1 MQKLLIIFLILFPFA
16 ISARVIPDSIP
27 ANSDVKYILRLKT
40 GDEFTGFVVD
50 NGEKDDYGKYL
61 KLQTTLGVPK
71 IYYTEIDG
79 IQEYENIYKNDH
91 RVFLMPT
98 AEPIAG
104 APFIGN
110 YEAFLFYGGFG
121 ITQYFSLTAGR
132 TAIPLLYPGQQF
144 SLINVKS
151 TFLTVPFDS
160 IEGHLSLALGANAS
174 FLNDDN
180 RLIHIYTA
188 ATLRFKRSSF
198 TTTVFFKTG
207 SDDFYEIDVMDLN
220 PFPLYYANGTI
231 GFGMGVDTK
240 FPGRNNLFFTGEIWN
255 KDIANLRSTC
265 FSMGLRSVYD
275 KLSMEYGFMLFTNPY
290 IVPYFGFTWTPFN

>member
-1 MQKLLIIFLILFPFA
+1 MKIIMLVFVLLVPICL
-16 ISARVIPDSIP
+16 SARIIPDSIL
-27 ANSDVKYILRLKT
+27 ANSDVKYIIRLKS
-40 GDEFTGFVVD
+40 GDEFTGFVTD

-61 KLQTTLGVPK
+61 KLQTALGVPK
-71 IYYTEIDG
+71 VYYTEIDG
-79 IQEYENIYKNDH
+79 IQEYGDIYKNNH

-132 TAIPLLYPGQQF
+132 SAIPLLYPGQQF

-160 IEGHLSLALGANAS
+160 IEGHLSLALGGNVS
-174 FLNDDN
+174 FINNDN
-180 RLIHIYTA
+180 RLIHFYTA
-188 ATLRFKRSSF
+188 ATIRFKRSSF
-198 TTTVFFKTG
+198 TATVYYKTG
-207 SDDFYEIDVMDLN
+207 SDDFYEIDYTNLVM
-220 PFPLYYANGTI
+220 PLYYANGTI
-231 GFGMGVDTK
+231 GIGMGVETK
-240 FPGRNNLFFTGEIWN
+240 FPGRNDLFFTGEFWN
-255 KDIANLRSTC
+255 KDIANLRSSC

>member
-1 MQKLLIIFLILFPFA
+1 MLKWLIIFIIFIPAFS
-16 ISARVIPDSIP
+16 SARIIPDSIP
-27 ANSDVKYILRLKT
+27 ANTDIKYIFRLKT
-40 GDEFTGFVVD
+40 GDELNGFVTE
-50 NGEKDDYGKYL
+50 NGEKDEYGKYL
-61 KLQTTLGVPK
+61 KLQTTLGIPK
-71 IYYTEIDG
+71 IYYAEIDG
-79 IQEYENIYKNDH
+79 IQEYNNIYKNDH

-104 APFIGN
+104 APFVGN

-121 ITQYFSLTAGR
+121 ITQYFSLSLGR
-132 TAIPLLYPGQQF
+132 TAIPVLYPGQQF

-160 IEGHLSLALGANAS
+160 IDGHLSLALGGNVS
-174 FLNDDN
+174 FLNNDN

-198 TTTVFFKTG
+198 TTTIFYKTG
-207 SDDFYEIDVMDLN
+207 SDDFYEIDYTNLVM
-220 PFPLYYANGTI
+220 PLYYANGTI
-231 GFGMGVDTK
+231 GFGMGIDAK

-255 KDIANLRSTC
+255 KDIAHLRNSC
-265 FSMGLRSVYD
+265 FSMGLRSVHD
-275 KLSMEYGFMLFTNPY
+275 KLTMEWGFLMFTNPY